1 MADFGAYFVWEAL
14 EGGSA
19 RRPLLSGLEAADD
32 VLECG
37 RHNKVLL
44 LQTKFFSF
52 KELQRT
58 EETTEIVKALV
69 LVQKTLK
76 KKGCISCGRR

>member
-1 MADFGAYFVWEAL
+1 MTDSEAYFVWEAL

-19 RRPLLSGLEAADD
+19 RGALLSGLEAADD

-52 KELQRT
+52 KELQHR
-58 EETTEIVKALV
+58 EATEIVKAV
-69 LVQKTLK
+69 ILVQ
-76 KKGCISCGRR
+76 